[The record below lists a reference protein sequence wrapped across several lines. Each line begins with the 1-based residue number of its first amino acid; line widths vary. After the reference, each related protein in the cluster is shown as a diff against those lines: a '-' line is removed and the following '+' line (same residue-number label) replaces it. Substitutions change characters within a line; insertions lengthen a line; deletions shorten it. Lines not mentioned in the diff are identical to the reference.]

1 MNNTSRYEFSLPL
14 CSEAQQLQVEQVLK
28 LPGAITTATV
38 SRSMG
43 SAGVTV
49 QATFHPAHSPAHM
62 QAEVIARISPI
73 GLLPM
78 RVPG

>member
-14 CSEAQQLQVEQVLK
+14 CSEAQQLQVEKVLM

-38 SRSMG
+38 NRSTG

-49 QATFHPAHSPAHM
+49 QATFLPTQSLALM
-62 QAEVIARISPI
+62 QAEIIARIAPI
-73 GLLPM
+73 GLLPV
-78 RVPG
+78 RTPG

>member
-1 MNNTSRYEFSLPL
+1 
-14 CSEAQQLQVEQVLK
+14 VLK

-38 SRSMG
+38 NRSMG

-49 QATFHPAHSPAHM
+49 QATFLPAHSPALM

-78 RVPG
+78 RVPGRSTKQSKAKRSRATG